1 MKERGLNLPSLDD
14 ILFTSEEERQDA
26 ALEKVQILSLS
37 DLYPFTPAAFNRRRD
52 EVMAV

>member
-26 ALEKVQILSLS
+26 ALEMATDRKQAALYQPDHDLQISGK
-37 DLYPFTPAAFNRRRD
+37 
-52 EVMAV
+52 EC